1 MNSSSSVCAQINADS
16 EEQLDI
22 PSPGLV
28 GHVQLFDFAETV
40 MRNELIRM
48 NEDLIVDMVSI

>member
-1 MNSSSSVCAQINADS
+1 MNSSSLVCAQINADS
-16 EEQLDI
+16 EEQLDN

-40 MRNELIRM
+40 MRN
-48 NEDLIVDMVSI
+48 